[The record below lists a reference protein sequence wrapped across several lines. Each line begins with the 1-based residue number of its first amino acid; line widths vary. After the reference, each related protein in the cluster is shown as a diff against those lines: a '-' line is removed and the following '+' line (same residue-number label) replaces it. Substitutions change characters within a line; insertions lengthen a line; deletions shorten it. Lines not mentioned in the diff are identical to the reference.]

1 MTSFCPPGQTSVVGS
16 AAVGGSAAANADGQA
31 ADASGANGASAAAA
45 TDAGAADDSDDDEE
59 REYNRQAAGTWLPIL
74 EKLCGHVRDGRL
86 LVLTMGSQRLLNP
99 IPMVAVGETP
109 GGNLVGLITAL
120 VYT

>member
-1 MTSFCPPGQTSVVGS
+1 MGS

-45 TDAGAADDSDDDEE
+45 ADDSDDDEE
-59 REYNRQAAGTWLPIL
+59 RDYHRQAAGTWLPIL
-74 EKLCGHVRDGRL
+74 EKLCGHVREGRL